1 MGVSEQQINDLLEQ
15 AGMSIEKG
23 VSATQSIGGQLKDQ
37 LLASTSILQD
47 TINNILA
54 KGGVVSQDLYNKL
67 DEQTRMLKLKTL
79 EAESQNT
86 TQKLSYIIG
95 ISVVGIGILW
105 YLSRN

>member
-15 AGMSIEKG
+15 AGMSIDKG
-23 VSATQSIGGQLKDQ
+23 VSATQNIGGQLKDQ

-79 EAESQNT
+79 EAESQDT
-86 TQKLSYIIG
+86 TKKLSYIIG

>member
-47 TINNILA
+47 TINNILS